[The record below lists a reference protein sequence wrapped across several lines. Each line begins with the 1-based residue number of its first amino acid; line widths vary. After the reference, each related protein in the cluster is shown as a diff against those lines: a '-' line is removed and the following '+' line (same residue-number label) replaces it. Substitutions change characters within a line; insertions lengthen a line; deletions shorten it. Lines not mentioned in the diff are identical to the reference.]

1 MGTVALPR
9 FFLPSLTSA
18 TRIRSIIYIPDD
30 STPEFI
36 AGGSSG
42 SEAGME
48 GGENVGAGV
57 IGTGLGFGGAFIAA
71 GFGAAGFAA
80 TGVAFLGAAFL
91 GAAFL
96 AVFLTAFFAFALTFF
111 FAFTGR
117 VFLFAAL
124 FLAERLTEPRLAFAI
139 GRFDL
144 RFFDLLFFAM
154 IILLLK
160 HRSNSRCESS
170 PEKVCCHLCVSTGV
184 ADADCVG

>member
-1 MGTVALPR
+1 M
-9 FFLPSLTSA
+9 
-18 TRIRSIIYIPDD
+18 
-30 STPEFI
+30 
-36 AGGSSG
+36 SG

-48 GGENVGAGV
+48 GGIGADVIGAGF
-57 IGTGLGFGGAFIAA
+57 GLGGAFTAA

-80 TGVAFLGAAFL
+80 TGAAFL

-96 AVFLTAFFAFALTFF
+96 TAFLAFALTFF

-124 FLAERLTEPRLAFAI
+124 FLAERLTELRLAFAI

-160 HRSNSRCESS
+160 HRSNSRRESS
-170 PEKVCCHLCVSTGV
+170 PEKVCCHL
-184 ADADCVG
+184 

>member
-1 MGTVALPR
+1 M
-9 FFLPSLTSA
+9 
-18 TRIRSIIYIPDD
+18 
-30 STPEFI
+30 
-36 AGGSSG
+36 
-42 SEAGME
+42 
-48 GGENVGAGV
+48 
-57 IGTGLGFGGAFIAA
+57 GFGGAFTAA

-80 TGVAFLGAAFL
+80 IGAAFLGAAFL
-91 GAAFL
+91 GAA
-96 AVFLTAFFAFALTFF
+96 FLTAFFAFALTFF

-124 FLAERLTEPRLAFAI
+124 FLAERLTELRLAFAI

>member
-1 MGTVALPR
+1 M
-9 FFLPSLTSA
+9 
-18 TRIRSIIYIPDD
+18 
-30 STPEFI
+30 
-36 AGGSSG
+36 AGGAAIG
-42 SEAGME
+42 AGV
-48 GGENVGAGV
+48 VGAGF
-57 IGTGLGFGGAFIAA
+57 GLGGAFTAA
-71 GFGAAGFAA
+71 GAGAAGFAA
-80 TGVAFLGAAFL
+80 TGAAFLGAAFL

-96 AVFLTAFFAFALTFF
+96 GAAFFAFALTFF

-117 VFLFAAL
+117 FFVFAAL
-124 FLAERLTEPRLAFAI
+124 FLAERLTELRLAFAI

-184 ADADCVG
+184 ADADCVGCLPCPQAKKSVQ

>member
-1 MGTVALPR
+1 
-9 FFLPSLTSA
+9 
-18 TRIRSIIYIPDD
+18 
-30 STPEFI
+30 
-36 AGGSSG
+36 
-42 SEAGME
+42 ME
-48 GGENVGAGV
+48 GGESVGVGI
-57 IGTGLGFGGAFIAA
+57 IGAGLGFGGAFTAA

-80 TGVAFLGAAFL
+80 TGAAFL

-96 AVFLTAFFAFALTFF
+96 TAFFAFDLTFF

-124 FLAERLTEPRLAFAI
+124 FLAERLTELRLAFAI